1 MGRGEDI
8 NILWCSKKWDLE
20 KLCSLVGVGI
30 YLLGVGSAPKN
41 KICSEVGFVG
51 VGRGEGGSLRKYLLD
66 CPQKVRL
73 GRDSLCR
80 CGKRRGRVGLSHTEG
95 SPSSEGVGIAAK
107 LRQFSKS
114 YKSARVFRSAYC
126 IVHSA

>member
-1 MGRGEDI
+1 M
-8 NILWCSKKWDLE
+8 LCCSKKWDLE
-20 KLCSLVGVGI
+20 KLCSLVGVGS

-41 KICSEVGFVG
+41 EICSEVGFVG
-51 VGRGEGGSLRKYLLD
+51 VGRGRGRKYLLD

-114 YKSARVFRSAYC
+114 YASPRVF
-126 IVHSA
+126 HSA